1 VADGA
6 VERILGPGA
15 LDDLGQR
22 TTAEVR
28 ALRAAAE
35 EAEEGVSYARRLLQG
50 RLDILRAELL
60 RRQETGDHSAG
71 ELLGRLPEILA
82 GDQGH
87 SGPLQARSTRLRVPP
102 TAEQHTRE
110 IDGILDEATLT
121 RVTEMDV
128 DALNGV
134 IDRLGAK
141 EQELSGLRRQLFT
154 AIDTLRDELAE
165 RYKDGRASVTE
176 LLGGS

>member
-6 VERILGPGA
+6 VERILDPDA
-15 LDDLGQR
+15 LDGLEQR
-22 TTAEVR
+22 PTAEIR
-28 ALRAAAE
+28 ELRGAAE

-60 RRQETGDHSAG
+60 RRQETGDHTAG

-87 SGPLQARSTRLRVPP
+87 AGPLQARSTRLRVPP
-102 TAEQHTRE
+102 SAERHTSE
-110 IDGILDEATLT
+110 IDAILDDATLT
-121 RVTEMDV
+121 RVTEMDADELV
-128 DALNGV
+128 AV

-141 EQELSGLRRQLFT
+141 EHELSAMRRRLFDV
-154 AIDTLRDELAE
+154 IDRLRDELAE
-165 RYKDGRASVTE
+165 RYKDGRASVSE